1 MSMMST
7 MTNMS
12 TASNMSNMTN
22 MSTMTNVGSQSSM
35 LSNLSNDL
43 INNSMANL
51 ALNKPP
57 AQAEVSSNNLP
68 PLPSLFGTP
77 AQPAQQPTELAQAQ
91 PAQQLNMP
99 NHFYNPALNS
109 YQTFTPNNSFVNAIT
124 PQQQQLN
131 QQQFQ
136 QQLQLQLQQQ
146 QQFYPQENLNKI
158 GNFEVLPTNAAANFG
173 SPVSATLPNSNQMV
187 QSLIQ
192 QTISNHMNQ
201 QQQQQ
206 QNQPNTNFNLP
217 NLESSNTF
225 QAPQSHDHAAHGH
238 SHDHGAHGHS
248 HDH

>member
-1 MSMMST
+1 
-7 MTNMS
+7 
-12 TASNMSNMTN
+12 MSNMTN

-35 LSNLSNDL
+35 LSNFSNDM

-57 AQAEVSSNNLP
+57 VQAEVSNNNLP

-77 AQPAQQPTELAQAQ
+77 TQPAQQPTDLAPQLPQ
-91 PAQQLNMP
+91 PAQLNMP
-99 NHFYNPALNS
+99 NQFYNPALNS
-109 YQTFTPNNSFVNAIT
+109 YQTFTPNNSFVNSIT
-124 PQQQQLN
+124 PQQQQLQ

-146 QQFYPQENLNKI
+146 QLYPQENLNKI
-158 GNFEVLPTNAAANFG
+158 GNFEVLPTNVAANFA
-173 SPVSATLPNSNQMV
+173 SPMSATLPNSNQMV

-192 QTISNHMNQ
+192 QTISNHLNQ

-206 QNQPNTNFNLP
+206 QNQLNTNFNLP
-217 NLESSNTF
+217 NMESSNTF
-225 QAPQSHDHAAHGH
+225 QVPQSQDHSAHGH